1 MTVPLLTGHMAGV
14 DVSRRSLPDRV
25 AVLSPCLLGSTS
37 TVFSV
42 RTGPPSVVLEAAD
55 VVRGLHRQ
63 LPEEKEDFL
72 LFTVLRVDTA
82 GAFSRVPVMQILVRS
97 ELCGAG
103 RDMRSDKCSENLPE
117 T

>member
-1 MTVPLLTGHMAGV
+1 MAGV

-25 AVLSPCLLGSTS
+25 AVLSPCLLGSTA

-42 RTGPPSVVLEAAD
+42 QTGPPSAVLEAAD

-103 RDMRSDKCSENLPE
+103 RDMRSDKCSEILPE